1 MATFTSIQ
9 TGSWHTATTWDQG
22 AVPNLSV
29 DDVVIAAGHTV
40 TFGAGQYATLAPG
53 RLIAVLAGGT
63 LRIQGAVDVYNSL
76 VIVLGTLIVEGADY
90 LYVWGGGQ
98 LSVEAGGTLTIT
110 SNFYVASTGIM
121 TVYGQMTIQAGA
133 YTDFFDYANLTLE
146 VGGTIQT
153 YSTFFIEWSSLATI
167 RDDLSVENG
176 GYLYLYDNYTVL
188 TIESSGAVFVYGTL
202 ITSWSARCEVFGY
215 LGVAS
220 TGLLS
225 VLSTALI
232 NVYKDIRIGGRMT
245 GGGKIVML
253 RREGRILDFSENP
266 LFVLDRAY
274 GYSKALA
281 A

>member
-9 TGSWHTATTWDQG
+9 TGNWHTASTWNQG

-29 DDVVIAAGHTV
+29 DDVVISAGHTV

-53 RLIAVLAGGT
+53 RMIAVLAGGT
-63 LRIQGAVDVYNSL
+63 LRIQGAVDAYNSL
-76 VIVLGTLIVEGADY
+76 VIVLGTLIVEGGDY

-98 LSVEAGGTLTIT
+98 LSIEAGGTLTIT
-110 SNFYVASTGIM
+110 SNFYVASTAIM
-121 TVYGQMTIQAGA
+121 TVYGQVTIQAGA

-153 YSTFFIEWSSLATI
+153 YSTFFIEWSSQATI
-167 RDDLSVENG
+167 RDDFSIENG
-176 GYLYLYDNYTVL
+176 GYLNLNDNTVV
-188 TIESSGAVFVYGTL
+188 TIESGGAVFVYGTL
-202 ITSWSARCEVFGY
+202 AMSWSARSEVFGY
-215 LGVAS
+215 FGVAS

-232 NVYKDIRIGGRMT
+232 NVYKDIRVGGRVT

-266 LFVLDRAY
+266 VFVLDRAY
-274 GYSKALA
+274 GFSKALA

>member
-9 TGSWHTATTWDQG
+9 SGNWHAASTWNQG

-29 DDVVIAAGHTV
+29 DDVLIAAGHTV

-53 RLIAVLAGGT
+53 RMIAVLAGGT
-63 LRIQGAVDVYNSL
+63 LRIQGAVDAYASL
-76 VIVLGTLIVEGADY
+76 VIVLGTLIVEGGDY

-98 LSVEAGGTLTIT
+98 VSVEAGGTLTIT

-121 TVYGQMTIQAGA
+121 TVYGQVTIQAGA

-153 YSTFFIEWSSLATI
+153 YSTFFIEWSSQATI
-167 RDDLSVENG
+167 RDDFSIENG
-176 GYLYLYDNYTVL
+176 GYLNLNDNYTVL

-202 ITSWSARCEVFGY
+202 AMSWNARCEVAGY
-215 LGVAS
+215 FGVAS

-245 GGGKIVML
+245 GGGKIAML
-253 RREGRILDFSENP
+253 RREGRILDFNEQP
-266 LFVLDRAY
+266 VVVLDRAY
-274 GYSKALA
+274 GFSKALA